1 MIVDFLEWELFI
13 LKASTVIILLMIAVS
28 LVLLPLSFFFYNE
41 VVPSLGRLILLFL
54 GGWVGLFG
62 LGTLINL
69 VSIFVKKVLSILSK

>member
-1 MIVDFLEWELFI
+1 MIVDFFKWELFI
-13 LKASTVIILLMIAVS
+13 IKASTVIILLMVAVS

-41 VVPSLGRLILLFL
+41 DVPSLASLALLFL

-69 VSIFVKKVLSILSK
+69 VSIFVKTVLSILSK